1 MSELAPE
8 HSDVLIVGGGLAGL
22 TLALQLAQQDAALRI
37 TVLERHRLPYPES
50 AHKVGES
57 TVEIGAHYFAEVLGL
72 RPHLQDKHLRKFGLR
87 FFFPQGDDVA
97 QWAEAGSSRY
107 LATPSY
113 QIDRGV
119 FENHLVDC
127 CRAVGVSVRDGT
139 RVAAMELGTP
149 HQVRALERGEDRHHT
164 CDWLVDAS
172 SRNALIKRSLGLE
185 QDNAHDCNA
194 VWFRI
199 DRRVQIDDWCDD
211 TGWRARTDPPRRWQS
226 TNHLMGAGYWLWLIP
241 LAGGATSVGI
251 VSDPALHDLDD
262 MRDIDR
268 ALDWIDGEQ
277 ALCGKALRGV
287 LADGGS
293 VLDFRR
299 LRNYSHG
306 AKQVFSKDRWAATGE
321 AGVFLDP
328 FYSPGSDFIA
338 LSNTMI
344 AALIA
349 RDRAGQ
355 RFSAQAAIY
364 QEVYFS
370 FYESTLALYQGQ
382 YPLLGKP
389 RIMAVKILW
398 DYAYY
403 WAILALLFTQGRT
416 TDLTLLARIKQPL
429 LSLRA
434 LNTRVQGVLRDW
446 SANESAN
453 AAGCFF
459 DQCGYDW
466 LAQLNQELT
475 EPLDDDALTQR
486 LQFNAA
492 QLESLCGEI
501 AALIAELSPG
511 TDLGAPWPEVTTDHL
526 APLRAQ
532 LAASVT

>member
-1 MSELAPE
+1 MKAVMPE
-8 HSDVLIVGGGLAGL
+8 TSDVVIVGGGLAGL
-22 TLALQLAQQDAALRI
+22 TLALQLAQQDAGLQI
-37 TVLERHRLPYPES
+37 TVLERHRLPFPQS

-72 RPHLQDKHLRKFGLR
+72 RQHLQDKHLRKFGLR
-87 FFFPQGDDVA
+87 FFFPRGDDVSN
-97 QWAEAGSSRY
+97 WAEAGSSHY

-127 CRAVGVSVRDGT
+127 CRAAGVTVRDSVR
-139 RVAAMELGTP
+139 VAEIELGKP
-149 HQVRALERGEDRHHT
+149 HHVRAVEGGADVHLEAQ
-164 CDWLVDAS
+164 WLIDAS
-172 SRNALIKRSLGLE
+172 SRNAIIKRSLGLE
-185 QDNAHDCNA
+185 QGNAHNCNA
-194 VWFRI
+194 VWFRVSK
-199 DRRVQIDDWCDD
+199 RVQIDAWSDD
-211 TGWRARTDPPRRWQS
+211 ADWRARTDPPRRWQS

-251 VSDPALHDLDD
+251 VSDPALHALDD

-268 ALDWIDGEQ
+268 ALDWIDREQ
-277 ALCGKALRGV
+277 PRCGRALRSV
-287 LADGGS
+287 LADGAE
-293 VLDFRR
+293 VMDFRR
-299 LRNYSHG
+299 LRDYSHG

-349 RDRAGQ
+349 QDRAGQ

-382 YPLLGKP
+382 YPLFGQP

-403 WAILALLFTQGRT
+403 WAILALIFTQGRT
-416 TDLTLLARIKQPL
+416 TDLSLLAKLKQPL
-429 LSLRA
+429 LRLRA
-434 LNTRVQGVLRDW
+434 LNSRVQGLLREW
-446 SANESAN
+446 SKLESDDAS
-453 AAGCFF
+453 GCFF
-459 DQCGYDW
+459 DQCDYAW
-466 LAQLNQELT
+466 LAQLNEQLT
-475 EPLDDDALTQR
+475 QTLDDDALLAR
-486 LQFNAA
+486 LQHNAA

-501 AALIAELSPG
+501 AGLVSELSPG
-511 TDLGAPWPEVTTDHL
+511 TCLGDPWPEVTTYHL
-526 APLRAQ
+526 APLRGQ
-532 LAASVT
+532 LAA

>member
-1 MSELAPE
+1 MPE
-8 HSDVLIVGGGLAGL
+8 TCDVLIVGGGLAGL
-22 TLALQLAQQDAALRI
+22 TLALQLAQQDADLRI
-37 TVLERHRLPYPES
+37 TVLERHRLPYPIA

-72 RPHLQDKHLRKFGLR
+72 RRHLQDKHLRKFGLR
-87 FFFPQGDDVA
+87 FFFPRGDAVST
-97 QWAEAGSSRY
+97 WAEAGSSHY

-119 FENHLVDC
+119 FENHLVHC
-127 CRAVGVSVRDGT
+127 CRQAGVTVRDGA
-139 RVAAMELGTP
+139 RVAEIEFGQP
-149 HQVRALERGEDRHHT
+149 HRVRAVEAGTDSHIDAT
-164 CDWLVDAS
+164 WLIDAS
-172 SRNALIKRSLGLE
+172 SRNAIIKRSQGLAR
-185 QDNAHDCNA
+185 DNAHDCNA

-199 DRRVQIDDWCDD
+199 NERVQIDDWCDD
-211 TGWRARTDPPRRWQS
+211 ADWRARTDPPRRWQS

-251 VSDPALHDLDD
+251 VSDPALHDLDA

-268 ALDWIDGEQ
+268 ALDWIDREQ
-277 ALCGKALRGV
+277 PLCGKALRGV
-287 LADGGS
+287 LADGAE
-293 VLDFRR
+293 VMDFRR

-382 YPLLGKP
+382 YPLFGQP

-403 WAILALLFTQGRT
+403 WAILALIFTQGRT
-416 TDLTLLARIKQPL
+416 TDLSLLARLKQPL
-429 LSLRA
+429 LRLRE
-434 LNTRVQGVLRDW
+434 LNLRVQGLLRRW
-446 SANESAN
+446 SETEHHD

-459 DQCGYDW
+459 DQCDYAW
-466 LAQLNQELT
+466 LAQLNEELT
-475 EPLDDDALTQR
+475 QPLDDDALRAR
-486 LQFNAA
+486 LQGNAA
-492 QLESLCGEI
+492 QLESRCGEI
-501 AALIAELSPG
+501 ARLVRELSPE
-511 TDLGAPWPEVTTDHL
+511 TDLGEPWPAVATDHL

-532 LAASVT
+532 LSP

>member
-1 MSELAPE
+1 MTARPDC
-8 HSDVLIVGGGLAGL
+8 DVLIAGGGLAGL

-37 TVLERHRLPYPES
+37 TVLERHRLPYPAS

-72 RPHLQDKHLRKFGLR
+72 HQHLQDKHLRKFGLR
-87 FFFPQGDDVA
+87 FFFASGCDVS

-127 CRAVGVSVRDGT
+127 CRAAGVTVRDSVR
-139 RVAAMELGTP
+139 VAEFTQGAP
-149 HQVRALERGEDRHHT
+149 HQVRAVEQGEDLNLRCT
-164 CDWLVDAS
+164 WFIDAS
-172 SRNALIKRSLGLE
+172 SRNALLKRSLGLA

-199 DRRVQIDDWCDD
+199 DQRVQIDDWSGDAA
-211 TGWRARTDPPRRWQS
+211 WRARTDPPRRWQS

-251 VSDPALHDLDD
+251 VSDPALHDLDA

-268 ALDWIDGEQ
+268 ALDWIDAQQPRCGE
-277 ALCGKALRGV
+277 ALRGA
-287 LADGGS
+287 LARGAS

-382 YPLLGKP
+382 YPLFGQP

-403 WAILALLFTQGRT
+403 WAILALIFTQGRT
-416 TDLTLLARIKQPL
+416 TDLSLLAKLKQPL
-429 LSLRA
+429 LRLRSLNMRVQELLRA
-434 LNTRVQGVLRDW
+434 W
-446 SANESAN
+446 SRTETDDAV
-453 AAGCFF
+453 GCFF
-459 DQCGYDW
+459 DQCDYDW

-475 EPLDDDALTQR
+475 EPLDDAALLQR

-501 AALIAELSPG
+501 ADFVADVSPG
-511 TDLGAPWPEVTTDHL
+511 IDLGDAWPEVSTEHL
-526 APLRAQ
+526 RPLRAQ
-532 LAASVT
+532 LSVA